1 MARQSFNS
9 NRSDSGSGDTNA
21 SSNRLIREDGAED
34 RLWIGR
40 RLISA
45 LPAFE
50 RPALGPGCQI
60 LIAAEQERTAVA
72 DSRARSA
79 DGGEVASVSV
89 GSVRR
94 ASTEADE
101 AATAETTR
109 LVIPVV
115 LAGHLLECQYRLFGF
130 DDLEGEVS
138 AGEPR
143 RQGRLRWDINELG
156 PSAPKTS
163 GERHAEDRLFATDR
177 TVLNRANR
185 DGNAPASEA
194 KDENAQRAAL
204 ANAEMIDR
212 RANSERRSAGRESW
226 RVPSST
232 PGFGASRLG
241 PAQTRRDP
249 VRSIEHSVLWQTTG
263 RGDRDFGVSLFER
276 RTFPRDMQAQG
287 ATLRLIQQPY
297 LFRMVCPAS
306 PLTYHGRIIAIDWLV
321 RVRVF
326 LHSGCEFSFEQPFV
340 VKAGPNPIKVLQ

>member
-1 MARQSFNS
+1 MMARQSFNS
-9 NRSDSGSGDTNA
+9 NRSDSGSGETNA
-21 SSNRLIREDGAED
+21 APNRLAREDGAED

-50 RPALGPGCQI
+50 RPLGPGCQI

-79 DGGEVASVSV
+79 DGGKITSVSA

-101 AATAETTR
+101 AATTETTR
-109 LVIPVV
+109 LVLPVV

-138 AGEPR
+138 ARESR
-143 RQGRLRWDINELG
+143 RQGRLRWDINEPG
-156 PSAPKTS
+156 PSAPTTS
-163 GERHAEDRLFATDR
+163 GVRDAEDRLFAPDR
-177 TVLNRANR
+177 TILNRANR
-185 DGNAPASEA
+185 DENAPASEA
-194 KDENAQRAAL
+194 RNENAQQAAL
-204 ANAEMIDR
+204 ANAEMIDG

-226 RVPSST
+226 RVPSS
-232 PGFGASRLG
+232 PPDVSRLG